1 MEWMATR
8 IHRNIQARQVELNL
22 VNVNIIFSVKLHSK
36 SLAELYRQHYYSAL
50 IRSLLIAGVYDTSCS
65 PGLPRLPAFRSLA
78 GLASFTSFSLARWA
92 CLVCQ
97 LFTHSQS
104 LPRLPTLQITRLLH
118 SLLYS
123 ADERK
128 NTTIYFYL
136 SFLVCRRQKKTK
148 ARAKM

>member
-8 IHRNIQARQVELNL
+8 THRNIQARQVELNL

-36 SLAELYRQHYYSAL
+36 SLALSIAL
-50 IRSLLIAGVYDTSCS
+50 LLCVNSISSHCWVYDTSCS
-65 PGLPRLPAFRSLA
+65 PGLPRLPAFRSLG

-104 LPRLPTLQITRLLH
+104 LPRLPTL
-118 SLLYS
+118 
-123 ADERK
+123 
-128 NTTIYFYL
+128 
-136 SFLVCRRQKKTK
+136 
-148 ARAKM
+148 